1 MLCLLCSLHLT
12 LVRTIQINT
21 LQVAENNDIFAAK
34 YLSGVIVTVLQKL
47 LAALNKRTEWGQV
60 FILDA
65 LDTLAKPKASSSVT
79 PHPPTICSTATLA
92 LSFPP
97 PKSPWVTSNL

>member
-1 MLCLLCSLHLT
+1 LLCSLHLT
-12 LVRTIQINT
+12 PVIERSRST
-21 LQVAENNDIFAAK
+21 LQVAENNDIFVAK
-34 YLSGVIVTVLQKL
+34 YLAGVIVSVLQKL

-65 LDTLAKPKASSSVT
+65 LETLAKPKASSSVT

-92 LSFPP
+92 LSYPP